1 MLGSGSGE
9 FDDLSAELEPIIAK
23 VTADRQGAL
32 DNVCRNVLGRTA
44 YQRRVRAGD
53 VAQRV
58 RTVGKQERVAVVDGR
73 EGIDLSVRRQNE
85 RSSNSAY

>member
-1 MLGSGSGE
+1 MCLGQC
-9 FDDLSAELEPIIAK
+9 LY
-23 VTADRQGAL
+23 
-32 DNVCRNVLGRTA
+32 RNELGRTA
-44 YQRRVRAGD
+44 YKPRVCASD

-58 RTVGKQERVAVVDGR
+58 RTVGKQERVAVADGR